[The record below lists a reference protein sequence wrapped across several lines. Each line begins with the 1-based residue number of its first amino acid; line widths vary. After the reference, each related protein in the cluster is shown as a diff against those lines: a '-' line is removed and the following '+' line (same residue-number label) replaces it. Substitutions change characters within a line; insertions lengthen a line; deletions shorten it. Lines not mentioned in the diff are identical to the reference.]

1 MIDFT
6 EVKSLLRS
14 ICRELDHRFLLQCD
28 SRQLAIRDE
37 GGAFRIATPAGQDYV
52 LPKTDV
58 AALPI
63 DNSTAE
69 RLAQW
74 LAGRLC
80 EALAGRGATGLS
92 MIEVEVWEGPGQSAS
107 YRKVTLPVK

>member
-1 MIDFT
+1 
-6 EVKSLLRS
+6 VKSLLRT
-14 ICRELDHRFLLQCD
+14 ICRELDHRFLLQCE
-28 SRQLAIRDE
+28 SRQLAIEDE
-37 GGAFRIATPAGQDYV
+37 GQAWRVHTPAGSTYV

-74 LAGRLC
+74 LSGRLWQ
-80 EALAGRGATGLS
+80 ALAGRGGTDLS
-92 MIEVEVWEGPGQSAS
+92 AIEVEVWEGPGQSAAHRRAS
-107 YRKVTLPVK
+107 LPVE